1 MIKLL
6 TGYYFSLQ
14 IQVIVGKKKKKKK
27 KPKQMYKK
35 K

>member
-27 KPKQMYKK
+27 PKQMYKK